1 MSLLDEIKAKCS
13 PELLASRDTDA
24 ITAAV
29 NAGRV
34 RMDGVTK
41 FASLGISERFPA
53 IGPLPGALAA
63 ELVFQKLEGFAV
75 QAKASTDPASRL
87 LGGAIERQMGHLK
100 GSGMAIG
107 SSAVAQMLDIIAVS
121 GGLTPQEVAALKSV
135 AEVPDPVSELDVRRA
150 LFADN
155 GDYLA

>member
-1 MSLLDEIKAKCS
+1 MSLLDEIKAKCP
-13 PELLASRDTDA
+13 PELLASRNTEA

-29 NAGRV
+29 NAGRT
-34 RMDGVTK
+34 RTDGATK

-63 ELVFQKLEGFAV
+63 ELVFQKLEGFAAA
-75 QAKASTDPASRL
+75 AKASADPASRL

-107 SSAVAQMLDIIAVS
+107 SSAVAQMLDIIAAS
-121 GGLTPQEVAALKSV
+121 GGLTAQEVAALKSV
-135 AEVPDPVSELDVRRA
+135 AEVDDPVSESEVYRA
-150 LFADN
+150 LYADN